1 MRCGLSA
8 WPPKCLTSRGRR
20 ALRADPS
27 PLGRPVPPGPW
38 SVLFCSVFEFFFL
51 VLSQAGTEGRA
62 VVNATLAQAIHW
74 RIFLERFEP
83 LRKVVSEN
91 LLGALGFAQHT
102 PPQLKLKFERK

>member
-1 MRCGLSA
+1 MVFTAGHLESYFEGPARLARRPLTLGPACSA
-8 WPPKCLTSRGRR
+8 WP
-20 ALRADPS
+20 
-27 PLGRPVPPGPW
+27 LGC
-38 SVLFCSVFEFFFL
+38 SFCSVFLFFFL

-91 LLGALGFAQHT
+91 LLGAFWAS
-102 PPQLKLKFERK
+102 PN